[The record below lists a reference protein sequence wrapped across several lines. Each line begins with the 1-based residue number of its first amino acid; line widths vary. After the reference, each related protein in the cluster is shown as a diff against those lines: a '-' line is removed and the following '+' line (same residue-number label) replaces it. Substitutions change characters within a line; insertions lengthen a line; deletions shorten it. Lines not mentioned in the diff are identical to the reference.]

1 MLSIIIPTFNEVE
14 NIIPLIE
21 SLISVINNF
30 EYEIIVIDDDS
41 PDGTSDVINNYMSK
55 NDKVKLITRIDR
67 SGLSSAIKEGLIF
80 ARGDYLLVLDG
91 DGQHDPTCIRSI
103 LNKISEDHTDLVI
116 ASRFLKS
123 SQMTGLSGKRSFGSR
138 IANNAARISLNKNY
152 INLTDYLSGCFCLR
166 KKSTKS
172 LFRKI
177 EINGFK
183 FLFELLS
190 VSKGRLLV
198 KEVPLL
204 FKKRLY
210 GNSKLDIAIIWDFLV
225 SILHNF
231 SFRILPRRAISFGL
245 VGLSGICVQ
254 FLLVSILTKVL
265 LIGFYKAL
273 PFAVV
278 GAASSNFLINN
289 LLTFRFNK
297 LKNLSLLFGYLKF
310 LLVASLPIIAN
321 IGITTSFYNY
331 VTKDTFVAQMAGI
344 VIVYAWNYLASSS
357 FIWNK
362 SISN

>member
-1 MLSIIIPTFNEVE
+1 MLSIIIPTFNEVK

-21 SLISVINNF
+21 NLISIIKNY
-30 EYEIIVIDDDS
+30 EYEIIVVDDDS
-41 PDGTSDVINNYMSK
+41 PDGTSDVINNYMNK
-55 NDKVKLITRIDR
+55 NDKIKLITRIDR

-80 ARGDYLLVLDG
+80 ARGEYLLVLDG
-91 DGQHDPTCIRSI
+91 DGQHDPACIKNI
-103 LNKISEDHTDLVI
+103 LNEIFEDQTDLVI

-123 SQMTGLSGKRSFGSR
+123 SKLKGLSYKRSFGSK

-152 INLTDYLSGCFCLR
+152 INLTDYLSGCFCVK
-166 KKSTKS
+166 KKSTKN

-204 FKKRLY
+204 FKERLY
-210 GNSKLDIAIIWDFLV
+210 GNSKLDIAIIWDFLI

-245 VGLSGICVQ
+245 VGLSGIFIQ
-254 FLLVSILTKVL
+254 FLIVSFLTKIL
-265 LIGFYKAL
+265 FISFYKAL
-273 PFAVV
+273 PFAVI

-297 LKNLSLLFGYLKF
+297 LKNLSLIFGYFKF

-321 IGITTSFYNY
+321 IGITTTFYNY
-331 VTKDTFVAQMAGI
+331 IARDTFIAQMAGI

-362 SISN
+362 SI

>member
-1 MLSIIIPTFNEVE
+1 MLSIIIPTFNEVK

-21 SLISVINNF
+21 NLISIIKNY
-30 EYEIIVIDDDS
+30 EYEIIVVDDDS
-41 PDGTSDVINNYMSK
+41 PDGTSDVINNYMNK
-55 NDKVKLITRIDR
+55 NDKIKLITRIDR

-80 ARGDYLLVLDG
+80 ARGEYLLVLDG
-91 DGQHDPTCIRSI
+91 DGQHDPACIKNI
-103 LNKISEDHTDLVI
+103 LNEIFEDQTDLVI

-123 SQMTGLSGKRSFGSR
+123 SNLRGLSYKRSLGSK

-152 INLTDYLSGCFCLR
+152 INLTDYLSGCFCVK
-166 KKSTKS
+166 KKSTKN

-204 FKKRLY
+204 FKERLY
-210 GNSKLDIAIIWDFLV
+210 GNSKLDIAIIWDFLI

-245 VGLSGICVQ
+245 VGLSGIFVQ
-254 FLLVSILTKVL
+254 FLLVSFLTKIL
-265 LIGFYKAL
+265 FIGFYKAL
-273 PFAVV
+273 PFAVI

-297 LKNLSLLFGYLKF
+297 LKNLSLIFGYFKY

-321 IGITTSFYNY
+321 IGITTTFYNY
-331 VTKDTFVAQMAGI
+331 VAKDTFIAQMAGI

-362 SISN
+362 SI

>member
-1 MLSIIIPTFNEVE
+1 MLSIIIPTFNEVR

-21 SLISVINNF
+21 NLISIIDNY
-30 EYEIIVIDDDS
+30 EYEIIVVDDDS
-41 PDGTSDVINNYMSK
+41 PDGTSDVINNYMKK
-55 NDKVKLITRIDR
+55 NDNVKLITRIDR

-91 DGQHDPTCIRSI
+91 DGQHDPECITNI
-103 LNKISEDHTDLVI
+103 LNKIFEGKTDLVI

-123 SQMTGLSGKRSFGSR
+123 SKLKGLSNRRSFGSKL
-138 IANNAARISLNKNY
+138 ANNAARLSLNKNY
-152 INLTDYLSGCFCLR
+152 VNLTDYLSGCFCIK
-166 KKSTKS
+166 KKSIRN
-172 LFRKI
+172 LLRKI

-190 VSKGRLLV
+190 VSKGKLVV
-198 KEVPLL
+198 KEIPLL

-210 GNSKLDIAIIWDFLV
+210 GDSKLDIAIIWDFLI

-245 VGLSGICVQ
+245 VGLSGIFVQ
-254 FLLVSILTKVL
+254 VLMVSFLTRILQ
-265 LIGFYKAL
+265 IGFYNAL
-273 PFAVV
+273 PFAVIC
-278 GAASSNFLINN
+278 AASSNFLINN

-297 LKNLSLLFGYLKF
+297 LKKLSLLFGYFKF

-321 IGITTSFYNY
+321 IGITTTFYNY
-331 VTKDTFVAQMAGI
+331 IARDTFIAQMAGI
-344 VIVYAWNYLASSS
+344 AIVYAWNYLASSS

-362 SISN
+362 SI

>member
-1 MLSIIIPTFNEVE
+1 MLSVIIPTFNEAK

-21 SLISVINNF
+21 SLINIIDDF
-30 EYEIIVIDDDS
+30 DFEIIVVDDDS
-41 PDGTSDVINNYMSK
+41 PDGTSDLISNYMDKS
-55 NDKVKLITRIDR
+55 DKVKLITRIDR

-91 DGQHDPTCIRSI
+91 DGQHDPSCIKNI
-103 LNKISEDHTDLVI
+103 LNKILEDQVDLVI
-116 ASRFLKS
+116 GSRFLKS
-123 SQMTGLSGKRSFGSR
+123 SQLKGLSGWRSLGSK

-152 INLTDYLSGCFCLR
+152 INLTDYLSGCFCL
-166 KKSTKS
+166 KKRSTKN
-172 LFRKI
+172 FIRKI

-190 VSKGRLLV
+190 VSKGRLLA

-204 FKKRLY
+204 FRRRLY
-210 GNSKLDIAIIWDFLV
+210 GSSKLDIAIIWDFLI

-231 SFRILPRRAISFGL
+231 SLRILPRKAISFGL
-245 VGLSGICVQ
+245 VGLSGVCVQ
-254 FLLVSILTKVL
+254 FLIVSFLTKIL
-265 LIGFYKAL
+265 FIGFYKAL

-297 LKNLSLLFGYLKF
+297 LKNVSLLFGYFKY

-321 IGITTSFYNY
+321 IGITTTFYNY
-331 VTKDTFVAQMAGI
+331 VARDTFIAQMAGI

-362 SISN
+362 SI

>member
-1 MLSIIIPTFNEVE
+1 MLSIIIPTFNEAG

-21 SLISVINNF
+21 NLIIIIKNF
-30 EYEIIVIDDDS
+30 EYEIIVVDDDS
-41 PDGTSDVINNYMSK
+41 PDGTSEVINNYMNK
-55 NDKVKLITRIDR
+55 NDKIKLITRVDR

-80 ARGDYLLVLDG
+80 ARGEYLLVLDG
-91 DGQHDPTCIRSI
+91 DGQHDPACIKNI
-103 LNKISEDHTDLVI
+103 LNEIFKDQTDLVI

-123 SQMTGLSGKRSFGSR
+123 SKLKGLSYKRSFGSK

-152 INLTDYLSGCFCLR
+152 INITDYLSGCFCV
-166 KKSTKS
+166 KKESTRN

-204 FKKRLY
+204 FKERLY
-210 GNSKLDIAIIWDFLV
+210 GNSKLDIAIVWDFLI

-245 VGLSGICVQ
+245 VGLSGIFIQ
-254 FLLVSILTKVL
+254 FLIVSFLTKIL
-265 LIGFYKAL
+265 FISFYKAL
-273 PFAVV
+273 PFAVI

-297 LKNLSLLFGYLKF
+297 LKNLSLIFGYFKF

-321 IGITTSFYNY
+321 IGITTTFYNY
-331 VTKDTFVAQMAGI
+331 IARDTFIAQMAGI
-344 VIVYAWNYLASSS
+344 VIVYAWNYLASSL
-357 FIWNK
+357 FVWN
-362 SISN
+362 SPS